1 MTPDGGLATFTLKI
15 FGRVQGV
22 GYRAWAAQKA
32 RKLGLT
38 GWVRNLTDGTVECVA
53 QGPRDAVEALTAA
66 CQAGPVL
73 ARVTQVDRKEIAQGE
88 TFPDFQQRPTA
99 DPG

>member
-1 MTPDGGLATFTLKI
+1 MAADGARVTFRLRI

-22 GYRAWAAQKA
+22 GYRAWTAGKA

-38 GWVRNLTDGTVECVA
+38 GWVRNLTDGTVECIA
-53 QGPRDAVEALTAA
+53 QGRRAAVEALVAA

-73 ARVTQVDRKEIAQGE
+73 ARVTQVDSAEVEGAE
-88 TFPDFQQRPTA
+88 VFPDFQQRPTTA
-99 DPG
+99 P